1 MTFFSLAQKSAV
13 IILVTLLLSACGYRP
28 GAKFSRSVV
37 GEKISTSVIISAQDP
52 QNTVIIK
59 DAVDS
64 AVIESFH
71 ASLVSRAES
80 QSHLELS
87 ISEPTYT
94 PVQYDEN
101 GYIVGYRTNIALNI
115 VRYHNGLSKKYFA
128 RGTYDFTIAANAVIT
143 DLQRFEAIKSSSAK
157 AIKAFIAQVSA
168 EGARAQKQGENEK

>member
-1 MTFFSLAQKSAV
+1 MTLFSLAQKSAV

-28 GAKFSRSVV
+28 NAKFSRSIV

-64 AVIESFH
+64 AIIESFH
-71 ASLVSRAES
+71 ASLVSRAHS

-87 ISEPTYT
+87 IGKPKYSPL
-94 PVQYDEN
+94 QYDEN
-101 GYIVGYRTNIALNI
+101 GYIVSYRTTIILNI
-115 VRYHNGLSKKYFA
+115 LRYHNGLSKRYSA
-128 RGTYDFTIAANAVIT
+128 RGTYDFSIVANAVIT

-157 AIKAFIAQVSA
+157 AIKAFVAQVSA
-168 EGARAQKQGENEK
+168 EGARAKKEGEN